1 MNSNDIY
8 HDLAIDL
15 VKNCRIDMFTARKI
29 VGFLKQEGHIDY
41 DALKEYYQGEED
53 DLDEV

>member
-1 MNSNDIY
+1 
-8 HDLAIDL
+8 
-15 VKNCRIDMFTARKI
+15 MFTARKI
-29 VGFLKQEGHIDY
+29 VDFLKQEGHIDY

>member
-1 MNSNDIY
+1 MNSTNIY

-29 VGFLKQEGHIDY
+29 VDFLKQEGHIDY
-41 DALKEYYQGEED
+41 DALKEYYLGDE
-53 DLDEV
+53 DEV